1 MGKIQQTNSYKTVV
15 GWYGECGDDECQDLQ
30 LTSYANQISAVFQWD
45 SNGVLKVWKASLPV
59 ILNKA
64 FTRLECGKLYYLYV
78 KPGSGSFT
86 IPNFVV
92 STHEAQDLGRV
103 TASCQPTPTPVTTPT
118 PVPCDCEPDDYTTG
132 TAGSSSSFTMA
143 GHVLGGFAQGT
154 KVSFKPS
161 TFASALSAEMTLK
174 YPNGQTAGMI
184 VFTNAKPNNSEFI
197 VRHGLTCYT
206 ATATDS
212 NKVGDDTWNLTLQK
226 SKTLSSKC
234 GDDKPLATPTPKPAT
249 YSLTVDKTSVN
260 EGDSFVVTLTTQNLS
275 SGASIPFTIT
285 GVQPEDIAQSLTG
298 SFALSGNTD
307 KKTFTT
313 IADKSTEG
321 NQTATISLNNGKAS
335 VSVTIND
342 TSKTEPTPTPAV
354 PSECCTANTTQYGTD
369 GVQAIHQKK

>member
-132 TAGSSSSFTMA
+132 TAGSSS
-143 GHVLGGFAQGT
+143 
-154 KVSFKPS
+154 
-161 TFASALSAEMTLK
+161 
-174 YPNGQTAGMI
+174 
-184 VFTNAKPNNSEFI
+184 
-197 VRHGLTCYT
+197 
-206 ATATDS
+206 
-212 NKVGDDTWNLTLQK
+212 
-226 SKTLSSKC
+226 
-234 GDDKPLATPTPKPAT
+234 
-249 YSLTVDKTSVN
+249 
-260 EGDSFVVTLTTQNLS
+260 
-275 SGASIPFTIT
+275 
-285 GVQPEDIAQSLTG
+285 
-298 SFALSGNTD
+298 
-307 KKTFTT
+307 
-313 IADKSTEG
+313 
-321 NQTATISLNNGKAS
+321 
-335 VSVTIND
+335 
-342 TSKTEPTPTPAV
+342 
-354 PSECCTANTTQYGTD
+354 
-369 GVQAIHQKK
+369 